1 MKKRMIAGSLLVV
14 AALAAA
20 GATVADQRGG
30 MGQMRGEGRMGQ
42 MGAMS
47 FADLDTDGN
56 GRFSPEDMA
65 ARADA
70 RFAELDADGD
80 GQVSR
85 EEFLAH
91 SAARASDRAGEM
103 FDRLDADG
111 DGVLSR
117 DAIEARGG
125 PGRGVERMIARF
137 DTDNDGA
144 LSEAEFDTA
153 LANMRE
159 HGGRGGHEGREGR
172 GGPRFGHDN

>member
-1 MKKRMIAGSLLVV
+1 MKKRMIAGSILVV

-20 GATVADQRGG
+20 GATLADQRGG
-30 MGQMRGEGRMGQ
+30 MGQMHGEGRMGQ
-42 MGAMS
+42 LS
-47 FADLDTDGN
+47 FAELDADGN
-56 GRFSPEDMA
+56 GLFSPEDMA

-70 RFAELDADGD
+70 RFAELDANGD
-80 GQVSR
+80 GQVLR

-91 SAARASDRAGEM
+91 AAARASDRAGEM

-117 DAIEARGG
+117 DAIEAVGG
-125 PGRGVERMIARF
+125 PGRGVERMISRF
-137 DTDNDGA
+137 DADNDGA

-153 LANMRE
+153 MANMRE
-159 HGGRGGHEGREGR
+159 RFGRGGHEGREGR